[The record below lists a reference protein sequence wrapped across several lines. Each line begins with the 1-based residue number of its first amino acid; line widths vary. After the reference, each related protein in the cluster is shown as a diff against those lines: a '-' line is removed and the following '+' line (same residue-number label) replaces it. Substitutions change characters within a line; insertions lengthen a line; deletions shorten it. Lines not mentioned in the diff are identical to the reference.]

1 MQDQFLAFQ
10 RFIERAD
17 RLLIGTHQSPDG
29 DALGSS
35 LAFCLYLQQIGKP
48 FEFLCSDPAPQH
60 LSFLPGV
67 NLLRTEPSGTEFSY
81 GVVLDLPT
89 LSRIGR
95 VREPFEK
102 LSHLAILDHHVRL
115 DQPVEVLLHDQSA
128 SATAVIVAR
137 YLKTIGAQITPDIA
151 TCLLTGIITDTG
163 SFRFRNVNS
172 ECLSLASELVD
183 AGGDFFEINDSI
195 FQSRPIS
202 SASLQA
208 KLLTRIQYECDER
221 IAWSFLTFQDFEET
235 GASDDQTEG
244 FANELLSLQPVEI
257 AAFIREASPGRI
269 QVSLRSRNGIDV
281 SAAARDFGGG
291 GHLVAAGCTFS
302 ETTLSSAA
310 HQLIERLKLCL
321 ESC

>member
-1 MQDQFLAFQ
+1 MQDQFLALQ

-17 RLLIGTHQSPDG
+17 CLLIGTHQSPDG

-35 LAFCLYLQQIGKP
+35 LAFCLYLEQVGKP
-48 FEFLCSDPAPQH
+48 FEFLCSDPPPQH
-60 LSFLPGV
+60 LAFLPGL
-67 NLLRTEPSGTEFSY
+67 NLLRTEPSSTEFDY
-81 GVVLDLPT
+81 GVVLDVPT

-95 VREPFEK
+95 VRESFEK
-102 LSHLAILDHHVRL
+102 LSHLAIIDHHVRL
-115 DQPVEVLLHDQSA
+115 DQPVEVLLLDESA
-128 SATAVIVAR
+128 SATAVVVAR
-137 YLKTIGAQITPDIA
+137 YLKAIGAKITPDIA

-172 ECLSLASELVD
+172 ECLSLASELME
-183 AGGDFFEINDSI
+183 AGGDFFGINESI
-195 FQSRPIS
+195 FQSRPLS

-221 IAWSFLTFQDFEET
+221 IAWSFLTFQDFEES
-235 GASDDQTEG
+235 GASDAQTEG

-257 AAFIREASPGRI
+257 AAFIRESSPGRI
-269 QVSLRSRNGIDV
+269 KVSLRSRNGIDV

-291 GHLVAAGCTFS
+291 GHLAAAGCTFS
-302 ETTLSSAA
+302 DATLSSAA

-321 ESC
+321 ESF